1 MKKGTGLGGVA
12 ALALS
17 GVLAASPASE
27 PTARPKARPRAGSA
41 PVLRRAPETLSAG
54 EPISLDLKDADLR
67 DVIRTF
73 GALARLNVVVDPDV
87 RGSVTIRLHDVP
99 WDRALEVILRSNGLG
114 SVLEG
119 NVLRIG
125 TPANFT
131 GR

>member
-1 MKKGTGLGGVA
+1 MKKGTGLASVP

-17 GVLAASPASE
+17 VLLAASPARK
-27 PTARPKARPRAGSA
+27 PTPRPAARQRAASA
-41 PVLRRAPETLSAG
+41 PVFLRTAEPLSAG
-54 EPISLDLKDADLR
+54 EPISLDLKDADIR

-73 GALARLNVVVDPDV
+73 GALARLNVVVDPEV
-87 RGSVTIRLHDVP
+87 NGSVTIRLHDVP

-125 TPANFT
+125 LPAKLAD
-131 GR
+131 R